1 MAERRAKKNYIF
13 QMDKEKD
20 KDIIDFMDNVK
31 EEMNLTTFFRV
42 VIREY
47 MKESDRVVTID
58 LNFKD
63 KKQYNGYIN

>member
-47 MKESDRVVTID
+47 MKKSDRVVTID
-58 LNFKD
+58 LNFKY
-63 KKQYNGYIN
+63 KK

>member
-47 MKESDRVVTID
+47 MKKVTE
-58 LNFKD
+58 L
-63 KKQYNGYIN
+63 